1 MKQTI
6 AATGAPGAIGPYCH
20 AVVHNGLVITSGQ
33 IGVDPA
39 TGAMVPGGAPEQAR
53 QVMTNLGAVLK
64 AAGSD
69 FGKVL
74 KATVYLADM
83 ADFAGVNAAY
93 AERFEEGNYPARCCV
108 AVKTLP
114 ANALV
119 EIELLAAAG

>member
-1 MKQTI
+1 MKQAIT
-6 AATGAPGAIGPYCH
+6 APGAPGAIGPYCH

-53 QVMTNLGAVLK
+53 QVMKNLGAVLK
-64 AAGSD
+64 ASGSD
-69 FGKVL
+69 FSKVL
-74 KATVYLADM
+74 KANVYLADM
-83 ADFAGVNAAY
+83 ADFAGVNAVY
-93 AERFEEGNYPARCCV
+93 AGYFGEDGYPARCCV
-108 AVKTLP
+108 AVNTLP

>member
-1 MKQTI
+1 MKQSVI
-6 AATGAPGAIGPYCH
+6 APGAPDAIGPYCH

-39 TGAMVPGGAPEQAR
+39 NGKMVPGGAPEQAR
-53 QVMTNLGAVLK
+53 QVMENLAAVLE
-64 AAGSD
+64 ASGSGFD
-69 FGKVL
+69 KVL

-83 ADFAGVNAAY
+83 ADFAGVNAVY
-93 AERFEEGNYPARCCV
+93 AGYFAEGEYPARCCI

>member
-1 MKQTI
+1 MKQAI
-6 AATGAPGAIGPYCH
+6 LSPDAPGAIGPYCH

-39 TGAMVPGGAPEQAR
+39 TGKMVPGGAPEQAR
-53 QVMTNLGAVLK
+53 QVMTNLGAVLD
-64 AAGSD
+64 ASGSD
-69 FGKVL
+69 FDKVL

-83 ADFAGVNAAY
+83 ADFAGVNAVY
-93 AERFEEGNYPARCCV
+93 AGYFSADNYPARCCV